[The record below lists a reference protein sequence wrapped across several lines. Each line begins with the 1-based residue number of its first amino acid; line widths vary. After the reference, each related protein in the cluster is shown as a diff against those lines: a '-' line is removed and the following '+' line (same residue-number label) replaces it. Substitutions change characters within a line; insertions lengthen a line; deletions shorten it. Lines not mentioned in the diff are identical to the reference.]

1 MDDKD
6 FYDSYDDKKGNGIL
20 IVGAV
25 ILGAIFL
32 IISILGLISGEP
44 FLFIIVCIYIT
55 AIIIY
60 VYTKKKDTK
69 SSYDDIPTNKTKEQ
83 IIKEYV
89 AQSQYK
95 EYKEKELEELKK
107 YAINIQVREALNK
120 PHCPTCNSTNIKKI
134 SGLSKAGSV
143 AMFGIFSQKVKKQ
156 MHCNNCG
163 YEW

>member
-1 MDDKD
+1 M
-6 FYDSYDDKKGNGIL
+6 F
-20 IVGAV
+20 V
-25 ILGAIFL
+25 
-32 IISILGLISGEP
+32 
-44 FLFIIVCIYIT
+44 YIT

-89 AQSQYK
+89 ARSQYK

-107 YAINIQVREALNK
+107 YAINIQAREALNK

>member
-6 FYDSYDDKKGNGIL
+6 FYDSYDDKKGNEIL

-60 VYTKKKDTK
+60 VYTKKKDNK
-69 SSYDDIPTNKTKEQ
+69 SSYDNIPTNKTKEQ
-83 IIKEYV
+83 IMEEYV

-107 YAINIQVREALNK
+107 YAINIQAREALNK

-134 SGLSKAGSV
+134 SELSKAGSV

>member
-32 IISILGLISGEP
+32 IISILDLISGEP

-107 YAINIQVREALNK
+107 YAINIQAREALNK

-143 AMFGIFSQKVKKQ
+143 VMFGIFSQKVKKQ
-156 MHCNNCG
+156 MHCNGCG
-163 YEW
+163 SDF

>member
-32 IISILGLISGEP
+32 IISILDLISGEP

-107 YAINIQVREALNK
+107 YAINIQAREALNK

>member
-32 IISILGLISGEP
+32 IISILDLISGEP

-107 YAINIQVREALNK
+107 YAINIQAREALNK

-156 MHCNNCG
+156 WHCNGCG
-163 YEW
+163 SDF

>member
-89 AQSQYK
+89 ARSQYK

-107 YAINIQVREALNK
+107 YAINIQAREALNK

-143 AMFGIFSQKVKKQ
+143 VMFGIFSQKVKKQ

>member
-20 IVGAV
+20 IVGAA
-25 ILGAIFL
+25 ILGVIFL
-32 IISILGLISGEP
+32 IISISALFDGEP
-44 FLFIIVCIYIT
+44 FMFIIVCIYIT

-60 VYTKKKDTK
+60 VYKKKKDNK
-69 SSYDDIPTNKTKEQ
+69 SSYDNIPINKTKEQ
-83 IIKEYV
+83 IMEEYV
-89 AQSQYK
+89 ARSQYK

-107 YAINIQVREALNK
+107 YAVNIQARESLNK

>member
-1 MDDKD
+1 MDDKY
-6 FYDSYDDKKGNGIL
+6 FYYSYDDKKGNGIL

-32 IISILGLISGEP
+32 IISILDLISGEP

-95 EYKEKELEELKK
+95 EDKEKEVEELKK
-107 YAINIQVREALNK
+107 YAINIQAREALNK
-120 PHCPTCNSTNIKKI
+120 PHCPTCNSTNI
-134 SGLSKAGSV
+134 
-143 AMFGIFSQKVKKQ
+143 
-156 MHCNNCG
+156 
-163 YEW
+163 

>member
-89 AQSQYK
+89 ARSQYK

-107 YAINIQVREALNK
+107 YAINIQAREALNK